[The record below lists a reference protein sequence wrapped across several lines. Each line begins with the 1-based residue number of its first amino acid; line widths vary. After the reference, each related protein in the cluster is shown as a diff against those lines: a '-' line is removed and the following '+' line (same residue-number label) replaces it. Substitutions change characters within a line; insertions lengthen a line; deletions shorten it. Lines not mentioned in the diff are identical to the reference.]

1 MKHLRVEVKVGR
13 RSEWCDECYN
23 YVNSKF
29 FVTITNMDGEH
40 FTTLCDKHARELAE
54 VLVRVC
60 WVGRGAHTPS
70 SRRI

>member
-1 MKHLRVEVKVGR
+1 MRNLRVEVKVGR

-29 FVTITNMDGEH
+29 FVSVSEADGDH
-40 FTTLCDKHARELAE
+40 FITLCSKHARELAE

-60 WVGRGAHTPS
+60 WGGHAAPTQS
-70 SRRI
+70 SRRP